1 MVITLNQT
9 LSANTYQSKANS
21 RWGKSTAPTDPSRSL
36 TLDRYTH
43 HYGVRDTHS
52 TEWVTAWPQLVQ
64 DAKRVVDATDV
75 PLSGPTDDPRDDH
88 VTPPLVDEI
97 EGIDINGVAKM
108 SHEPLI
114 IHPKTIRSFEF
125 VKTEGKPYDAAV
137 GCILLRARVL
147 APKQFR
153 LR

>member
-1 MVITLNQT
+1 M
-9 LSANTYQSKANS
+9 
-21 RWGKSTAPTDPSRSL
+21 G
-36 TLDRYTH
+36 YTH
-43 HYGVRDTHS
+43 YYGVRDTHS

-153 LR
+153 LRSDGSWDEMEWKLARNLYESLWPDQPPDAAVLG